1 MSKIV
6 RKSTTS
12 WKMLFALPNS
22 GLRAYFNNVVSGSN
36 DVYYGAFCDV
46 ETPKQVQHVLDEWSR
61 HLSII
66 GNDYP
71 TLLEFENEMK
81 AKVGPMSIRLPLQ
94 DRMEDIEAYYS
105 DIKLPAVPISNE
117 ALYRVVR
124 EFDEIKGLRLR
135 SIDRTIENMR
145 LSTNSGSPYFNSKRR
160 NVLDDTLPITQLI
173 RKKYLYRLNGEL
185 WQFCAVLGWRGQE
198 GGPSEQDVK
207 QRVVWMFPFAINIL
221 ELQMYQPLIEA
232 CQKLGLVAPWIS
244 MEAVDDNITR
254 LFDTKGSED
263 LVICTDFTKF
273 DQHFNPTLTQAGEY
287 IFSQILTHNSES
299 EWWLN
304 EVYPIK
310 YHIPLAYNWEQ
321 VRHGLHGMGSGSGGT
336 NADETFVHRALQ
348 HESAATNRA
357 VLNPYSMCL
366 GDDGVLSYPGIST
379 EQVVR
384 TYTSHGLEMN
394 TSKQYASKD
403 DCVFLRRWHHKD
415 YRVDGKCAGVYSTYR
430 ALGRLMYRERMH
442 KDWDEKK
449 EALRTLSILE
459 NCKYHP
465 LRDEFASFVMERD
478 RYHLGKDIPG
488 FLASLKHLSEEYATT
503 MNDYISYTQ
512 TMQDTTDISSWWIVQ
527 YVLNH

>member
-1 MSKIV
+1 MNRKP

-12 WKMLFALPNS
+12 WKWLFSMPNP
-22 GLRAYFNNVVSGSN
+22 GLRAYFGNVVKGSSE
-36 DVYYGAFCDV
+36 VYYGAFCDV
-46 ETPKQVQHVLDEWSR
+46 ASAADVTKILEEWSH
-61 HLSII
+61 HLESI
-66 GNDYP
+66 GEEFP
-71 TLLEFENEMK
+71 TLLDYENEMR
-81 AKVGPMSIRLPLQ
+81 AKIGPMSIRLPLK
-94 DRMEDIEAYYS
+94 DRLEDIEAYYA
-105 DIKLPAVPISNE
+105 DIKLPAIPISNE
-117 ALYRVVR
+117 ALYRTIR

-135 SIDRTIENMR
+135 SQDRTVENMR

-160 NVLDDTLPITQLI
+160 NVLQETLPIEQLMY
-173 RKKYLYRLNGEL
+173 KKFLYRLSGEL
-185 WQFCAVLGWRGQE
+185 WQFCAILGWRGQE
-198 GGPSEQDVK
+198 GGPSESDVK
-207 QRVVWMFPFAINIL
+207 QRVVWMFPFAINVL

-244 MEAVDDNITR
+244 MEEVDNRITK
-254 LFDTKGSED
+254 LFDTKGPED

-273 DQHFNPTLTQAGEY
+273 DQHFNPTLQDAGQF
-287 IFSQILTHNSES
+287 IFDQLLTHDQLS
-299 EWWLN
+299 EWWLEN
-304 EVYPIK
+304 VYPIK
-310 YHIPLAYNWEQ
+310 YMIPIAIDWEV
-321 VRHGLHGMGSGSGGT
+321 VRHGRHGMGSGSGGT

-348 HESAATNRA
+348 HEAASTNRA

-379 EQVVR
+379 EQVVK
-384 TYTSHGLEMN
+384 TYTAHGLEMN
-394 TSKQYASKD
+394 ESKQYASKD

-465 LRDEFASFVMERD
+465 KRDEFASFVMERD

-488 FLASLKHLSEEYATT
+488 FFESLKHLSEEDTST

-512 TMQDTTDISSWWIVQ
+512 TMQNTTDISSWWIVQ